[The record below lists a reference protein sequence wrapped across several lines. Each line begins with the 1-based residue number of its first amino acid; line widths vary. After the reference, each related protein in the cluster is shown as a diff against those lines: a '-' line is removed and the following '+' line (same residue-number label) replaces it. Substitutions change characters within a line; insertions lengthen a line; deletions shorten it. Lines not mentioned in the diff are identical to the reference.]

1 MRKLDWYIAQH
12 VLGAIMVVMLV
23 VVGLDLLFA
32 LVDEMDSFNERYD
45 ILEALLYLGMT
56 VPRRIYE
63 FLPLSCLVGC
73 LIGLGMLASHSEL
86 TVMRASGV
94 STGRIVAAVMKPV
107 LVLVLAALV
116 LGEYVV
122 PQTEQIAQ
130 SRRALVQSGG
140 EALQSRYGVW
150 HREGDSFIHIN
161 AVQPGGVIFGVTRY
175 QLNGERDLA
184 SASYARRGEFVDNAW
199 QLEDIRETRFLGDST
214 EVQERASE
222 VWNSGLTPT
231 LLSVIVVEPV
241 DLSITG
247 LSAFSA
253 YLSEQGLSSVDYK
266 LAFWGK
272 LLQPLAILALVLIGI
287 SFIFGPLRS
296 VTVGQRLIVGI
307 LVGLTFKFAQD
318 LMGPASSVYGFAPW
332 LAVLAPILLCL
343 ALGGWML
350 QRAK

>member
-1 MRKLDWYIAQH
+1 
-12 VLGAIMVVMLV
+12 
-23 VVGLDLLFA
+23 
-32 LVDEMDSFNERYD
+32 
-45 ILEALLYLGMT
+45 
-56 VPRRIYE
+56 
-63 FLPLSCLVGC
+63 
-73 LIGLGMLASHSEL
+73 
-86 TVMRASGV
+86 MRASGV
-94 STGRIVAAVMKPV
+94 STGRIVGAVMKPV

-122 PQTEQIAQ
+122 PKTEQIAQ
-130 SRRALVQSGG
+130 SRRALVHSGG

-161 AVQPGGVIFGVTRY
+161 AVQPDGVIFGVTRY
-175 QLNGERDLA
+175 RLNGERDLA
-184 SASYARRGEFVDNAW
+184 SASYARRGDFVNNAW
-199 QLEDIRETRFLGDST
+199 QLEDIRETRFLGDHT
-214 EVQERASE
+214 EVLERPSE
-222 VWNSGLTPT
+222 VWKSGLTPT
-231 LLSVIVVEPV
+231 LLSVIVVDPV

-247 LSAFSA
+247 LSEFSA
-253 YLSEQGLSSVDYK
+253 YLSEQGLSSVDYQ

-332 LAVLAPILLCL
+332 LAVLAPILVCL

>member
-32 LVDEMDSFNERYD
+32 LVDELDSLNDRYD
-45 ILEALLYLGMT
+45 MLEALLYLGMT
-56 VPRRIYE
+56 APRRIYE

-73 LIGLGMLASHSEL
+73 LVGLGMLASHSEL

-94 STGRIVAAVMKPV
+94 STGRIVGAVMKPV
-107 LVLVLAALV
+107 LILVLAALV

-122 PQTEQIAQ
+122 PKTEQIAQ
-130 SRRALVQSGG
+130 SRRAMVQSGG
-140 EALQSRYGVW
+140 EALQSRFGVW

-161 AVQPGGVIFGVTRY
+161 AVQPDGVIFGVTRY
-175 QLNGERDLA
+175 QLDDARDLA
-184 SASYARRGEFVDNAW
+184 TASYARRGEFVDNAW
-199 QLEDIRETRFLGDST
+199 QLQDIRETRFLGDRT
-214 EVQERASE
+214 EVLQRANE
-222 VWNSGLTPT
+222 VWESGLTPT

-241 DLSITG
+241 DLSISG
-247 LSAFSA
+247 LKAFST
-253 YLSEQGLSSVDYK
+253 YLGEQGLSSVDYQ
-266 LAFWGK
+266 LAFWVK

-332 LAVLAPILLCL
+332 LAVLAPIVLCA

>member
-1 MRKLDWYIAQH
+1 MKKLDWYIAQH

-32 LVDEMDSFNERYD
+32 LVDELDSLNDRYNM
-45 ILEALLYLGMT
+45 LEALAYLGMT
-56 VPRRIYE
+56 APRRIYE

-73 LIGLGMLASHSEL
+73 LVGLGMLASHSEL
-86 TVMRASGV
+86 TIMRASGV
-94 STGRIVAAVMKPV
+94 STGRIVTAVMKPV
-107 LVLVLAALV
+107 LVLVLVALV

-122 PQTEQIAQ
+122 PKTEQIAQ
-130 SRRALVQSGG
+130 SRRAMVQSGG
-140 EALQSRYGVW
+140 EALQSRFGVW

-161 AVQPGGVIFGVTRY
+161 AVQPDGVIFGVTRY
-175 QLNGERDLA
+175 QLDDARDLVT
-184 SASYARRGEFVDNAW
+184 ASYARRGEFVDNAW
-199 QLEDIRETRFLGDST
+199 QLVDIRETRFLGDRT
-214 EVQERASE
+214 EVLERPNE
-222 VWNSGLTPT
+222 VWDSGLTPT

-241 DLSITG
+241 DLSISG
-247 LSAFSA
+247 LKAFSN
-253 YLSEQGLSSVDYK
+253 YLGEQGLSSVDYQ
-266 LAFWGK
+266 LAFWVK

-332 LAVLAPILLCL
+332 LAVLAPIVLCA